1 MKEQLE
7 IIRKTRESFVLM
19 CKNLSIELMNKIPE
33 GYNNNL
39 IWNFGHI
46 IAVQQGLCY
55 GLAGLPMNIDR
66 ALVEKYC
73 KGTRPETFIT
83 ADEYETLKSL
93 SISLIDIF
101 ESDISKGIFKEIK
114 PMNTALG
121 VEITNFEQAVKFNT
135 FHEGLHFGYSMA
147 LKRAVKNSG

>member
-19 CKNLSIELMNKIPE
+19 CQNLSIELMNKIPE

-55 GLAGLPMNIDR
+55 GLAGLPMNIER
-66 ALVEKYC
+66 VNLCGVHAL
-73 KGTRPETFIT
+73 
-83 ADEYETLKSL
+83 
-93 SISLIDIF
+93 
-101 ESDISKGIFKEIK
+101 
-114 PMNTALG
+114 LG
-121 VEITNFEQAVKFNT
+121 CAV
-135 FHEGLHFGYSMA
+135 
-147 LKRAVKNSG
+147 SGRLPGQLLLQNRRRRRVA